1 MLDYI
6 TLHCL
11 IRSYSMC
18 VLLFISVICCLIAVG
33 YLSFQLGAMEAR
45 IGMIMKRQLRMIQLF
60 KPEDEQRQP

>member
-1 MLDYI
+1 
-6 TLHCL
+6 
-11 IRSYSMC
+11 MC